1 MQDENKN
8 STQPDQGG
16 NQAGAT
22 APSQT
27 PAPTQ
32 APGSVTPSQ
41 TSAPTEQSGGAT
53 STGSA
58 PSAAQ
63 AKVPET
69 GPKMVMISEEALKD
83 LQAQM
88 IALNKKVNETAD
100 RGRLQDFNTKQNKKV
115 TPICRINFFRDQKG
129 DRLIMGWGNMVSNK
143 AKYGKNYEQVDQR
156 TVLFLQDKTASDG
169 VVAQEVDYVSFT
181 QNKFQEEVE
190 IIGKN
195 ELNDGRVI
203 FKVLREDGEEIEMDS
218 RFVN

>member
-1 MQDENKN
+1 
-8 STQPDQGG
+8 
-16 NQAGAT
+16 
-22 APSQT
+22 
-27 PAPTQ
+27 
-32 APGSVTPSQ
+32 
-41 TSAPTEQSGGAT
+41 
-53 STGSA
+53 
-58 PSAAQ
+58 
-63 AKVPET
+63 
-69 GPKMVMISEEALKD
+69 MVMISEEALKD

-143 AKYGKNYEQVDQR
+143 AKYGKNYELVDQR
-156 TVLFLQDKTASDG
+156 TVLFLQDKTAQDG

-190 IIGKN
+190 IIGKT
-195 ELNDGRVI
+195 ELSDGRVT